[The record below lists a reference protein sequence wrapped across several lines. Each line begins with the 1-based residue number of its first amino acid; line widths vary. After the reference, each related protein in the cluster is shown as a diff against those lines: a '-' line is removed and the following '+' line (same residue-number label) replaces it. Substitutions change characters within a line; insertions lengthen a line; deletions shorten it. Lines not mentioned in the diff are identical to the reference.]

1 MKLLL
6 LLAAIVYMHVNNI
19 EITHCIFKRSID
31 LWKKVQ
37 KRNRFLNN
45 NNVLCVRT
53 TDNDIDHQNILYSV
67 PPPIRRNVRTE
78 ENQKTPAKAQIHKH
92 QMNWPSSKW

>member
-1 MKLLL
+1 M
-6 LLAAIVYMHVNNI
+6 
-19 EITHCIFKRSID
+19 E
-31 LWKKVQ
+31 KKIQ

-78 ENQKTPAKAQIHKH
+78 ENQKTPTKAQKH
-92 QMNWPSSKW
+92 GYTNTKQIGRRRNGK